1 MSLGLDRRE
10 RQLKGWIWDQD
21 LAAVSVPKALVLR
34 VLRVIWVLAGEMR
47 SGELSLRAMSLV
59 YTTLLSLVP
68 LLAFTFSVLK
78 GFGVHNQMEPMLS
91 NLLLPL
97 GEKGA
102 EITSRILEFVE
113 NVKVGVLGSIGL
125 ALLIYTVI
133 SLLSKIEASFNYI
146 WQVPRARSLGQ
157 RFSEYLSVLLI
168 GPVLVFSALG
178 LTASMMNVSLLQELA
193 AVQPIGI
200 VIQYWVKL
208 VPYLLVIGA
217 FSFIY
222 LFMPNTRVQFT
233 AALTGGVVAGVLW
246 QTTGWVFG
254 AIVVGSTKYT
264 AIYSSFAILIVFMIW
279 LFLSWLILLFG
290 ASVAFYQQH
299 PESLVSDPRGFRLS
313 NRLREQAALL
323 LMYRIGERFYSGQG
337 GPTLEQ
343 LSAWLNIP
351 AEATQWVL
359 DPLLAQRLVVETGVQ
374 PPGYLPA
381 TDLSTVPLV
390 ALLRA
395 VRTAEEDRQLNG
407 RRLPAVP
414 AVDDVVSGLAAAME
428 QSLGRR
434 TLRDLVVQS
443 QAEPSPVQPE
453 SMQASTPAHILPAS
467 AEPVINQDHV
477 GRFDHRGSA

>member
-264 AIYSSFAILIVFMIW
+264 AIYSSFAILIVF
-279 LFLSWLILLFG
+279 
-290 ASVAFYQQH
+290 SVAFYKQH

-351 AEATQWVL
+351 AEATQRVL
-359 DPLLAQRLVVETGVQ
+359 DPAR
-374 PPGYLPA
+374 A
-381 TDLSTVPLV
+381 T
-390 ALLRA
+390 A
-395 VRTAEEDRQLNG
+395 G
-407 RRLPAVP
+407 
-414 AVDDVVSGLAAAME
+414 G
-428 QSLGRR
+428 
-434 TLRDLVVQS
+434 
-443 QAEPSPVQPE
+443 
-453 SMQASTPAHILPAS
+453 
-467 AEPVINQDHV
+467 
-477 GRFDHRGSA
+477 